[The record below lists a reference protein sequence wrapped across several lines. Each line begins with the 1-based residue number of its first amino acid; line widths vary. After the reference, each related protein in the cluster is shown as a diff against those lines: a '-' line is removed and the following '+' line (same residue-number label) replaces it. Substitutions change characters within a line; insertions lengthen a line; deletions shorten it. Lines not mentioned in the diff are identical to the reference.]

1 MNREQRKYTLERIE
15 NIVHAKCTELKH
27 LANQSEKTDWDIDEK
42 IQFILDGKATL
53 KPYEQLVNI
62 IKEPKTAYALR
73 ATPSYLN
80 FYIYPTFEITPEI
93 KDINKRLEAIKAE
106 ATRLKDTCMLG
117 DAIELIE
124 QLQAFEEKE
133 F

>member
-15 NIVHAKCTELKH
+15 NIARTKCEELKH
-27 LANQSEKTDWDIDEK
+27 LARQSEKTDWETDEK
-42 IQFILDGKATL
+42 AQFILDGKATL

-73 ATPSYLN
+73 ATPSLFR
-80 FYIYPTFEITPEI
+80 FYIYPTFESTPEI
-93 KDINKRLEAIKAE
+93 KDINKRLDAINAE

-117 DAIELIE
+117 DAAEFIE